1 MATQAGGGKGFRKIP
16 NSARR
21 CRDRAGLVAIPLRDD
36 SMGSSSAA
44 AAAAE
49 EEDVSLDLK
58 LFTARTVAGFLKE
71 ALAMESGDGRVAKLE
86 ESVRS
91 LEEEKRKIEA
101 FKREL
106 PLCMHLLT
114 DGRLVIEGLEKE
126 LEKCRGERCA
136 RVFGE
141 SILIKE
147 KFQEEGRV
155 KLEKDCEAKVNW
167 MSSAQLWS
175 DNPNRNNSKGNK
187 NGKKVTPE
195 GGGELKRQQKK
206 EKLFLESKSLG
217 GGGAFVP
224 FKGLSAVIANGEEG
238 KPTVALSDL
247 SLQAPAMDNGALTLY
262 AVTEGHCVG
271 GSSSK
276 GAGTAPTS
284 ALATAGDHPSSQAQ
298 QQPPR
303 KLRRCWSPELH
314 RRFLFAL
321 QKLGGAQAICRWDRT
336 LGSSYYSFPH
346 LFIIS
351 DRINRT
357 FPLLIQK
364 YRLHARRIPNSS
376 DAANRRVAVARGVWV
391 PEEQYSNSSQ
401 QSVSQSGSP
410 QSPLQLAGTTPVVS
424 VTAGDSCEEEDEKSE
439 SNSWK

>member
-1 MATQAGGGKGFRKIP
+1 MATQAGGGKGFRKMP

-36 SMGSSSAA
+36 SMGSSSAAA

-238 KPTVALSDL
+238 KPTVALPDL

-262 AVTEGHCVG
+262 AVTESHCVG

-303 KLRRCWSPELH
+303 KVRRCWSPELH

-321 QKLGGAQAICRWDRT
+321 QKLGGAQ
-336 LGSSYYSFPH
+336 
-346 LFIIS
+346 
-351 DRINRT
+351 
-357 FPLLIQK
+357 
-364 YRLHARRIPNSS
+364 
-376 DAANRRVAVARGVWV
+376 VARGVWV

>member
-36 SMGSSSAA
+36 SMGSSSAAA

-321 QKLGGAQAICRWDRT
+321 QKLGGAQ
-336 LGSSYYSFPH
+336 
-346 LFIIS
+346 
-351 DRINRT
+351 
-357 FPLLIQK
+357 
-364 YRLHARRIPNSS
+364 

>member
-1 MATQAGGGKGFRKIP
+1 
-16 NSARR
+16 
-21 CRDRAGLVAIPLRDD
+21 
-36 SMGSSSAA
+36 MGSSSAA

-114 DGRLVIEGLEKE
+114 DVIEGLEKE

-321 QKLGGAQAICRWDRT
+321 QKLGGAQVATPKQIRELMKVDGLT
-336 LGSSYYSFPH
+336 NDEVKSH
-346 LFIIS
+346 L
-351 DRINRT
+351 
-357 FPLLIQK
+357 QK